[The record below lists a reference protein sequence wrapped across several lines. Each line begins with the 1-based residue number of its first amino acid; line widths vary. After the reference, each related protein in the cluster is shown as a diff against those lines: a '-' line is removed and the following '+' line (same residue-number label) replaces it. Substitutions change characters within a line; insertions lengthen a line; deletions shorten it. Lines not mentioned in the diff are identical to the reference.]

1 MLPRAEPAPGGV
13 TVVAARRDVPGY
25 ALGDGPTLLVLDGD
39 RRRVAAPR
47 WQDSIVKTA
56 AFDADGVLV
65 AHGLGRPEIRRFQ
78 AAAELPAFLAPKTIL
93 RRVALL
99 ADGSL
104 LASSHTQRQ
113 FRIDRAAPPRDISN
127 LDVVDL
133 VASADGRH
141 VAILLEGG
149 EVRLGRDYPTSGVL
163 VSLTRAPAALGLA
176 LDGTRLFALEPDRV
190 RTWVLDAGGAREGE
204 TYIATPDA
212 ELVSLAVTRGRLAA
226 GARDGVVR
234 LWRLRGEGE
243 GAVGAVTPDA
253 IVRVHHGRVDSLAF
267 GAGRWR
273 EGGPDGEVLLSG
285 GWDRVASWIDPD
297 PRPRTPS
304 EVGAA
309 WGVALDDVFLG
320 AR

>member
-1 MLPRAEPAPGGV
+1 
-13 TVVAARRDVPGY
+13 
-25 ALGDGPTLLVLDGD
+25 
-39 RRRVAAPR
+39 
-47 WQDSIVKTA
+47 
-56 AFDADGVLV
+56 
-65 AHGLGRPEIRRFQ
+65 
-78 AAAELPAFLAPKTIL
+78 
-93 RRVALL
+93 
-99 ADGSL
+99 
-104 LASSHTQRQ
+104 
-113 FRIDRAAPPRDISN
+113 
-127 LDVVDL
+127 
-133 VASADGRH
+133 
-141 VAILLEGG
+141 
-149 EVRLGRDYPTSGVL
+149 
-163 VSLTRAPAALGLA
+163 
-176 LDGTRLFALEPDRV
+176 
-190 RTWVLDAGGAREGE
+190 
-204 TYIATPDA
+204 
-212 ELVSLAVTRGRLAA
+212 
-226 GARDGVVR
+226 VVR